1 MDGEACI
8 VYLGYRMKL
17 VKHFVQAEASVGRVE
32 PVRALCFFP
41 TCVEEEGED
50 DLVEVRDHRPRLAE

>member
-1 MDGEACI
+1 M
-8 VYLGYRMKL
+8 YLGYRMKL

-41 TCVEEEGED
+41 TCGEEEGED